1 MRPPTTKIT
10 STTLS
15 KIEAIIKSPPT
26 EISLGSELFAGAFYQ
41 AFGEVLTPI
50 LLKPTLPSRK
60 GVPIIRI
67 YLQC

>member
-15 KIEAIIKSPPT
+15 KIGAIIKGSPT

-41 AFGEVLTPI
+41 AFLGSSNTNSSQT
-50 LLKPTLPSRK
+50 TLPSRK
-60 GVPIIRI
+60 RMPITKMF
-67 YLQC
+67 LQC